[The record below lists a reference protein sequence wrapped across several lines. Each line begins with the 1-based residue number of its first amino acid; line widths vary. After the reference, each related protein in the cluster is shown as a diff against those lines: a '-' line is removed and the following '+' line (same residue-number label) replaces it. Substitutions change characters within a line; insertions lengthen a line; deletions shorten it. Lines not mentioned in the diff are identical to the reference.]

1 MLIEHER
8 WLFRQL
14 ATVRLQS
21 QGQRCELSR
30 LRRDPSFSGGTPLK
44 STSGSLL

>member
-1 MLIEHER
+1 MLIEQER

-21 QGQRCELSR
+21 HGQRCVLSCLSR
-30 LRRDPSFSGGTPLK
+30 APNFSGGTPLK